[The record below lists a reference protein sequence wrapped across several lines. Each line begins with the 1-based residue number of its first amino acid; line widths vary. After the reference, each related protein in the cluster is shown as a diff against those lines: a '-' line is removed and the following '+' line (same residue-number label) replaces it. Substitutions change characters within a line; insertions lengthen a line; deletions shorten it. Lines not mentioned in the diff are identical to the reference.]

1 MTGTY
6 LQLLYGQNPQ
16 SVAALE
22 APRHFAQS
30 IYLINRD
37 LSSSTELKPS
47 TIAVVTSLTIHA
59 NLTGALK
66 ESRVHLDGLTRMV
79 NLFSGG
85 LSGLRDNNSPLVQK
99 ICRTDIEVA
108 LREGTVT
115 KFGSDP
121 AMIRA
126 AASASARLNA
136 NGRSGVRLDG
146 PLIRPCAT
154 LQYIIKDILALCEC
168 ARDGWQKLEPHEYQ
182 DAVITVFHRLIGFS
196 PLRDSRPLP
205 LLDDT
210 WHIGLLAFM
219 TTIFH
224 AHVTHRALYSDILT
238 HKLRSHLLDEELA
251 KDTQDQR
258 FRFWLF
264 FVYNLCMPE
273 NFDGRWL
280 VPQVTML
287 IQQLK
292 FTSWAQAKA
301 SLGNFPWIDLLHDPP
316 SRKLWELAMP
326 EMENPESVKY
336 LAVGI

>member
-6 LQLLYGQNPQ
+6 LQLLYGRNPD

-66 ESRVHLDGLTRMV
+66 ESRVHLDGLTHMV

-85 LSGLRDNNSPLVQK
+85 LSGLRDNNSALVQK

-115 KFGSDP
+115 RFGSDP

-126 AASASARLNA
+126 AASASATLNA
-136 NGRSGVRLDG
+136 NGGSGVRLYG
-146 PLIRPCAT
+146 LLMRPCAT
-154 LQYIIKDILALCEC
+154 LQYIIKDILALCRC
-168 ARDGWQKLEPHEYQ
+168 ARDGWHTLEPHEYQ
-182 DAVITVFHRLIGFS
+182 DTVITVFHRLIGFS

-205 LLDDT
+205 LVDDT
-210 WHIGLLAFM
+210 WHLGLLAFM

-224 AHVTHRALYSDILT
+224 AHVSHRALYSDILT
-238 HKLRSHLLDEELA
+238 QRIRSHLLDEELA
-251 KDTQDQR
+251 KHIQDQR

-264 FVYNLCMPE
+264 FVYNFCMPE

-280 VPQVTML
+280 VPQVTRI
-287 IQQLK
+287 IQQLN
-292 FTSWAQAKA
+292 FTSWTQAKA
-301 SLGNFPWIDLLHDPP
+301 SLGCFPWIDLLHDPP
-316 SRKLWELAMP
+316 SQKLWEQAMP
-326 EMENPESVKY
+326 GTEDTESVKY
-336 LAVGI
+336 LAFGI